1 MKDEEIIFDDE
12 IVPSNEDGTELSGT
26 DQVKKLREKVKKLE
40 KEKQEYLDGWQRAR
54 ADYANAIKTAEEDK
68 KAFRVFFAEQFSED
82 LFPVL
87 DSFDMAM
94 KNRELWEKVDE
105 NWRRGVEYIHQQL
118 LNSLSN
124 HNFAPFCI
132 VGDVFDPN
140 LHEAVESIDTDDAS
154 LDNTI
159 AEVLQCGYRIGEKV
173 LRPARV
179 KVYSKQK

>member
-1 MKDEEIIFDDE
+1 MKDEEMIFDDE
-12 IVPSNEDGTELSGT
+12 IVPSNEDGTEISAN
-26 DQVKKLREKVKKLE
+26 DKIKKLRDKIKKLE

-54 ADYANAIKTAEEDK
+54 ADYSNAIKNAEEDK
-68 KAFRVFFAEQFSED
+68 KVFKTFFAEQFIEE

-105 NWRRGVEYIHQQL
+105 NWRKGIENIHQQL

-140 LHEAVESIDTDDAS
+140 LHEAVESIESADEK

-159 AEVLQCGYRIGEKV
+159 AEVLQCGYRLGEKV

-179 KVYSKQK
+179 KVYSKK